1 MPHRDGGLAAVEVAH
16 LARAHVRGADRQ
28 ARRAAFDERKVDQL
42 GERLREWRRRVE
54 AGAVASERIVRA
66 EKSQRIGLK
75 ESGNAAEQGR
85 PIGCGVGEPR
95 PVRQTP
101 EFLTLHA
108 APEFLQ
114 PVEAMLALV
123 AGDQAGVD
131 GADRGADD
139 PVRIIPVSFS
149 PALSTVSTLAPARVL
164 HSPTRF
170 VLSLPGQSAGERFHP
185 LPTVETARR
194 EDGQSCA
201 LIRRQIHNS
210 LNCLVQSNT
219 VPQYIVDYAGG
230 LTILTPIGTVPPN

>member
-54 AGAVASERIVRA
+54 AGAVPSERIVRA
-66 EKSQRIGLK
+66 EKSQRIGLE

-85 PIGCGVGEPR
+85 PIGRGVGEPR

-101 EFLTLHA
+101 EFLALHA
-108 APEFLQ
+108 APEFL
-114 PVEAMLALV
+114 AMLALV

-139 PVRIIPVSFS
+139 PVRLD
-149 PALSTVSTLAPARVL
+149 PAFVERLIDARL
-164 HSPTRF
+164 IGAERTAALEHEHYLKLLRWT
-170 VLSLPGQSAGERFHP
+170 SL
-185 LPTVETARR
+185 
-194 EDGQSCA
+194 
-201 LIRRQIHNS
+201 
-210 LNCLVQSNT
+210 
-219 VPQYIVDYAGG
+219 
-230 LTILTPIGTVPPN
+230 